1 MKISVF
7 LMRKQGT
14 PKNVKNAEK
23 ALCLTKETD
32 IVLKLY
38 QDAYL
43 IQLDSARH
51 VGLHFHLMEKLVQ
64 FMDVINT
71 RFLVAL
77 NAYYQQF
84 SKMENVLSPSARLT
98 KLILF
103 LAKIASLVMSI
114 LMASALDK
122 IRNVLNIQILV
133 LVQNALN
140 SLSPLRVFVSSK
152 IYIV

>member
-38 QDAYL
+38 QAVYL

-51 VGLHFHLMEKLVQ
+51 VGLHFHLMAKLVQ

-84 SKMENVLSPSARLT
+84 SKMQNVLYLSVRLT
-98 KLILF
+98 K
-103 LAKIASLVMSI
+103 
-114 LMASALDK
+114 
-122 IRNVLNIQILV
+122 
-133 LVQNALN
+133 
-140 SLSPLRVFVSSK
+140 
-152 IYIV
+152 